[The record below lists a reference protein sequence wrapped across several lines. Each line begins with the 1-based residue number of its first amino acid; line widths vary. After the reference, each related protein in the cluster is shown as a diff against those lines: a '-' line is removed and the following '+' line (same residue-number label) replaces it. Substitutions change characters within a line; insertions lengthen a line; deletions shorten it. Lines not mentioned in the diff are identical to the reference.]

1 MFIELDFNSNEAI
14 YMQLRN
20 QIILGIAQ
28 DKIKNGESLPS
39 VRQLAEDIGVNMHTV
54 NKAYALLRNDG
65 YLKLDRRKGAVVCV
79 TVESRKEQ
87 LEKVNLDMQMLVA
100 EAICKDISLADG
112 IYRAGTGG
120 ACCDGGDCPSDEVQ
134 LYRYRAS
141 ALWYAKLSVGDC
153 VEDSRGE
160 WGRRILCFKIS
171 GTKQWNEE
179 DKGTCVFR

>member
-87 LEKVNLDMQMLVA
+87 REKVNLDMQMLVA
-100 EAICKDISLADG
+100 EAICKDISLAEMHQIITDMYKEFG
-112 IYRAGTGG
+112 DIANGG
-120 ACCDGGDCPSDEVQ
+120 NKE
-134 LYRYRAS
+134 
-141 ALWYAKLSVGDC
+141 
-153 VEDSRGE
+153 
-160 WGRRILCFKIS
+160 
-171 GTKQWNEE
+171 T
-179 DKGTCVFR
+179 

>member
-79 TVESRKEQ
+79 TVESRK
-87 LEKVNLDMQMLVA
+87 DMQMLVA
-100 EAICKDISLADG
+100 EAICKDISLAEMHQIITDMYKEFG
-112 IYRAGTGG
+112 DIANGG
-120 ACCDGGDCPSDEVQ
+120 NKE
-134 LYRYRAS
+134 
-141 ALWYAKLSVGDC
+141 
-153 VEDSRGE
+153 
-160 WGRRILCFKIS
+160 
-171 GTKQWNEE
+171 T
-179 DKGTCVFR
+179 

>member
-79 TVESRKEQ
+79 TVESRKAQ

-100 EAICKDISLADG
+100 EAICKDISLAEMHQIITDMYKEFG
-112 IYRAGTGG
+112 DIANGG
-120 ACCDGGDCPSDEVQ
+120 NKE
-134 LYRYRAS
+134 
-141 ALWYAKLSVGDC
+141 
-153 VEDSRGE
+153 
-160 WGRRILCFKIS
+160 
-171 GTKQWNEE
+171 T
-179 DKGTCVFR
+179 

>member
-1 MFIELDFNSNEAI
+1 MFIELDFNSNEV

-100 EAICKDISLADG
+100 EAICKDISLAEMHQIITDMYKEFG
-112 IYRAGTGG
+112 DIANGG
-120 ACCDGGDCPSDEVQ
+120 NKE
-134 LYRYRAS
+134 
-141 ALWYAKLSVGDC
+141 
-153 VEDSRGE
+153 
-160 WGRRILCFKIS
+160 
-171 GTKQWNEE
+171 T
-179 DKGTCVFR
+179 

>member
-65 YLKLDRRKGAVVCV
+65 YLKLDRRKEAVVCV

-100 EAICKDISLADG
+100 EAICKDISLAEMHQIITDMYKEFG
-112 IYRAGTGG
+112 DIANGG
-120 ACCDGGDCPSDEVQ
+120 NKE
-134 LYRYRAS
+134 
-141 ALWYAKLSVGDC
+141 
-153 VEDSRGE
+153 
-160 WGRRILCFKIS
+160 
-171 GTKQWNEE
+171 T
-179 DKGTCVFR
+179 

>member
-65 YLKLDRRKGAVVCV
+65 YLKLDRRKGVVVCV
-79 TVESRKEQ
+79 TVESGKEQ

-100 EAICKDISLADG
+100 EAICKDISLAEMHQIITDMYKEFG
-112 IYRAGTGG
+112 DIAHGG
-120 ACCDGGDCPSDEVQ
+120 NKE
-134 LYRYRAS
+134 
-141 ALWYAKLSVGDC
+141 
-153 VEDSRGE
+153 
-160 WGRRILCFKIS
+160 
-171 GTKQWNEE
+171 T
-179 DKGTCVFR
+179 

>member
-65 YLKLDRRKGAVVCV
+65 YLKLDRRKGAVPCA
-79 TVESRKEQ
+79 TLPSRRQQ
-87 LEKVNLDMQMLVA
+87 LL
-100 EAICKDISLADG
+100 
-112 IYRAGTGG
+112 
-120 ACCDGGDCPSDEVQ
+120 
-134 LYRYRAS
+134 
-141 ALWYAKLSVGDC
+141 
-153 VEDSRGE
+153 
-160 WGRRILCFKIS
+160 
-171 GTKQWNEE
+171 
-179 DKGTCVFR
+179 

>member
-79 TVESRKEQ
+79 TVESRKEP

-100 EAICKDISLADG
+100 EAICKDISLAEMHQIITDMYKEFG
-112 IYRAGTGG
+112 DIANGG
-120 ACCDGGDCPSDEVQ
+120 NKE
-134 LYRYRAS
+134 
-141 ALWYAKLSVGDC
+141 
-153 VEDSRGE
+153 
-160 WGRRILCFKIS
+160 
-171 GTKQWNEE
+171 T
-179 DKGTCVFR
+179 

>member
-79 TVESRKEQ
+79 TVESRKTSI
-87 LEKVNLDMQMLVA
+87 EKVNLDMQMLVA
-100 EAICKDISLADG
+100 EAICKDISLAEMHQIITDMYKEFG
-112 IYRAGTGG
+112 DIANGG
-120 ACCDGGDCPSDEVQ
+120 NKE
-134 LYRYRAS
+134 
-141 ALWYAKLSVGDC
+141 
-153 VEDSRGE
+153 
-160 WGRRILCFKIS
+160 
-171 GTKQWNEE
+171 T
-179 DKGTCVFR
+179 